1 MMKRMFCLFFLK
13 SGSGQGTFSL
23 EYETSPGTRRM
34 FDPITSTRK
43 VDLNHFTNREYSRQ
57 YKDWSNTSNTGSMN
71 KKRKTRKTPI
81 RGSTTFSKLLH
92 FDPSFASFSNNRY
105 TRQSLS
111 LNKQEN
117 ILTNIGDKLDLLDLA
132 CRMQVC
138 SNQLKRII
146 LQEMERRS
154 SSQNIRNVG

>member
-1 MMKRMFCLFFLK
+1 MIKWIFCLFFLT
-13 SGSGQGTFSL
+13 SGFGQGTFSL

-34 FDPITSTRK
+34 FDPISSTRK
-43 VDLNHFTNREYSRQ
+43 VDLNHFTNRL
-57 YKDWSNTSNTGSMN
+57 DWSNTRNTGSRGR
-71 KKRKTRKTPI
+71 KRKTRKTPI

-92 FDPSFASFSNNRY
+92 FDPSFATFSNNRY

>member
-1 MMKRMFCLFFLK
+1 MMIKWIFCLFFLT
-13 SGSGQGTFSL
+13 SGFGQGTFSL

-34 FDPITSTRK
+34 VDPISSTRK
-43 VDLNHFTNREYSRQ
+43 VDLNNFTNRL
-57 YKDWSNTSNTGSMN
+57 DWSNTRKTGSRSR
-71 KKRKTRKTPI
+71 KRKTRKTPI
-81 RGSTTFSKLLH
+81 RGSRTFSKLLH
-92 FDPSFASFSNNRY
+92 FDPSFATFSNNRY

-146 LQEMERRS
+146 LQEMERIS

>member
-1 MMKRMFCLFFLK
+1 MMMMKWIVCLFFLK
-13 SGSGQGTFSL
+13 SSFGQGKSSL
-23 EYETSPGTRRM
+23 EYPGTRRM
-34 FDPITSTRK
+34 FDPKSRTRK
-43 VDLNHFTNREYSRQ
+43 VDFNNFTNRESSIQ
-57 YKDWSNTSNTGSMN
+57 YKDWSNTRNTGSMN

-92 FDPSFASFSNNRY
+92 FDPSFATFSNNRY
-105 TRQSLS
+105 ARQSLS

-132 CRMQVC
+132 CRMQEC
-138 SNQLKRII
+138 SNHLKRII

-154 SSQNIRNVG
+154 SSQTIRSVG